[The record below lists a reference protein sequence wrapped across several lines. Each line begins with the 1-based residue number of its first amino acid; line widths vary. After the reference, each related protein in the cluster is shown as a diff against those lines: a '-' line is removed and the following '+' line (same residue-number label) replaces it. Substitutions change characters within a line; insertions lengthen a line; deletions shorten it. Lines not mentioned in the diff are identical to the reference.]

1 MRLEEIATPLR
12 FVVTVDTEGDDAWS
26 SPDDV
31 RLENLRELPRF
42 QDLCD
47 EHAVVP
53 TYLLAYECA
62 TRDEAL
68 SVLKPIA
75 DRGRCEIGH
84 HLHVWT
90 TPPFHREGP
99 KGVDGEWI
107 QAFQFQLPDSL
118 FVEKAESL
126 RQAIEKSFGR
136 SPTAHRAGRWGID
149 QRTVDWLVGAG
160 FVAETSMR
168 TGIRLTGHDARGRSV
183 PADRALAAAEYEP
196 RRNPYLWASSGRG
209 APSASLVEL
218 PATVDVPAGVA
229 ASLLRR
235 CLAWKGPLEAE
246 LARAYRRLGG
256 LRMLRPD
263 PSYAPGEL
271 PRIMERA
278 IRQGVTVVNLMLH
291 SSELALHCSPFSKTR
306 QGLESIWTHL
316 GEAFRYARRC
326 GIESAGLSTIA
337 RLALERR

>member
-126 RQAIEKSFGR
+126 RQAIEKSFE
-136 SPTAHRAGRWGID
+136 SI
-149 QRTVDWLVGAG
+149 L
-160 FVAETSMR
+160 FVAYENGGSLLKFGGDALLLWFEGQGHATRACRASMR
-168 TGIRLTGHDARGRSV
+168 MRRALRSVGRIEVPGAKLGAARLT
-183 PADRALAAAEYEP
+183 
-196 RRNPYLWASSGRG
+196 
-209 APSASLVEL
+209 SAK
-218 PATVDVPAGVA
+218 A
-229 ASLLRR
+229 
-235 CLAWKGPLEAE
+235 K
-246 LARAYRRLGG
+246 
-256 LRMLRPD
+256 
-263 PSYAPGEL
+263 
-271 PRIMERA
+271 
-278 IRQGVTVVNLMLH
+278 
-291 SSELALHCSPFSKTR
+291 
-306 QGLESIWTHL
+306 
-316 GEAFRYARRC
+316 
-326 GIESAGLSTIA
+326 
-337 RLALERR
+337 